1 MMQAVMSD
9 KLRKILRDPQGRR
22 ELQQALIK
30 MDVTQSKSTEISV
43 GDDRYQIQFMP
54 AELKSK

>member
-1 MMQAVMSD
+1 MRAVMSD

-22 ELQQALIK
+22 ELQQALVK
-30 MDVTQSKSTEISV
+30 LDVTKNKSTEISV
-43 GDDRYQIQFMP
+43 GKDRYQIQFMP

>member
-1 MMQAVMSD
+1 MSD
-9 KLRKILRDPQGRR
+9 KLRKILHDPHGRR
-22 ELQQALIK
+22 ELQQALVKLDITK
-30 MDVTQSKSTEISV
+30 NKSTEISV

>member
-1 MMQAVMSD
+1 MRAVMSD

-22 ELQQALIK
+22 ELQQALVK
-30 MDVTQSKSTEISV
+30 LDVSKNKSTEISV
-43 GDDRYQIQFMP
+43 GSDRYQIQFMP